1 MSTLD
6 RETVQERN
14 DQVARV
20 LKEADLP
27 EDPAK
32 EAGAEVDIHP
42 DRTRENRT
50 PGFTRMRTEWRP
62 EDAAH
67 IQAIKEIVDNRVLQT
82 FADAYQVMYELYGLV
97 REPEYDPRTG
107 EVLTDRHGLTIH
119 KRSESGLPVEDYSRM
134 TRDDKERIL
143 FMITTR
149 LFAWEAQAADA
160 WAEAMFAKAEWEE
173 RFSAEFVNSNGKT
186 VEDRTQGG
194 RRNSLEERY
203 FAIFQ
208 TTYSRKAD
216 AIVRTMTLLGQ
227 RLKDILE

>member
-1 MSTLD
+1 MSTMD

-14 DQVARV
+14 DQAARV
-20 LKEADLP
+20 LAEAETP
-27 EDPAK
+27 EDPA
-32 EAGAEVDIHP
+32 EEPGAEVDIHP

-50 PGFTRMRTEWRP
+50 PGFARMRTEWHS
-62 EDAAH
+62 EDAVH
-67 IQAIKEIVDNRVLQT
+67 VSAIKQIVDNRILQT
-82 FADAYQVMYELYGLV
+82 FADAYQVMYELYDKV

-107 EVLTDRHGLTIH
+107 EVKTDQYGLTMH
-119 KRSESGLPVEDYSRM
+119 RRSESGMYVEDYTRLS
-134 TRDDKERIL
+134 RDDKENLL

-149 LFAWEAQAADA
+149 MFEWEARAADA
-160 WAEAMFAKAEWEE
+160 WGEAMFAKAEWEE

-203 FAIFQ
+203 FAIFK
-208 TTYSRKAD
+208 TMYSRKAD

-227 RLKDILE
+227 RLKDVLD